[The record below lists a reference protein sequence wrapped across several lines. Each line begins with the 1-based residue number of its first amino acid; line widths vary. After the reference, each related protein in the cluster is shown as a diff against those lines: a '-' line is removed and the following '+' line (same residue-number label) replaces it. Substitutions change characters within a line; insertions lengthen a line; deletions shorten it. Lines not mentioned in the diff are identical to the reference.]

1 MKDNKIIAAVD
12 IGSSKITTL
21 IARVGVN
28 ESSGDKS
35 ISIAGVSSSESRG
48 VRKGQIVDIEEA
60 VETVVAS
67 VESAERMAGYNL
79 SSAYISVGGAHIA
92 SMNSHGVVAIS
103 SPDSEINN
111 ADIDRVID
119 AAKAVSI
126 PTSREVIHV
135 IPREYTVDG
144 EGGVK
149 DPVGMTGVRLEVE
162 THLVSA
168 SSPAIRNLVKTVN
181 EVGVEV
187 EELVF
192 SGLAASVAVFIEGA
206 LSYSTEIPIGAK
218 NVTNDLAIG
227 LRVSLETAEKIKLA
241 LSQKLKSLKSKEEED
256 YIDIATFGADE
267 SKKVSKKTLIEGIIR
282 PRLNE
287 IFTMV
292 KLDLAKAEMVT
303 KIPSGVVISGGGA
316 LTIGVVDS
324 AKRMMSLPARI
335 GEPKGVGGLI
345 DDIMNPAYSTSI
357 GLVLWGSKNI
367 ESGGISSLT
376 KKLRFPTKG
385 VFKKFIETVRNL
397 LP

>member
-1 MKDNKIIAAVD
+1 
-12 IGSSKITTL
+12 
-21 IARVGVN
+21 
-28 ESSGDKS
+28 
-35 ISIAGVSSSESRG
+35 
-48 VRKGQIVDIEEA
+48 
-60 VETVVAS
+60 
-67 VESAERMAGYNL
+67 
-79 SSAYISVGGAHIA
+79 
-92 SMNSHGVVAIS
+92 
-103 SPDSEINN
+103 
-111 ADIDRVID
+111 
-119 AAKAVSI
+119 
-126 PTSREVIHV
+126 
-135 IPREYTVDG
+135 
-144 EGGVK
+144 
-149 DPVGMTGVRLEVE
+149 
-162 THLVSA
+162 
-168 SSPAIRNLVKTVN
+168 
-181 EVGVEV
+181 VEV

-192 SGLAASVAVFIEGA
+192 SGLAASEAVLTNTEKELGCVLVDIGGGTTSVAVFIEGA

-303 KIPSGVVISGGGA
+303 KIPSGVVITGGGA